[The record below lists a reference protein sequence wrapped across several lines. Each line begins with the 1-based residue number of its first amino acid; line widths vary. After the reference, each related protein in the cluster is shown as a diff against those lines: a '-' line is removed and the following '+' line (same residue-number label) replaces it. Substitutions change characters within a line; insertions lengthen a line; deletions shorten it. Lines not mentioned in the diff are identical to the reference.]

1 MILANNKKVKLRADL
16 SSVLSKEFEERGS
29 LAKILQVDAETLWL
43 IDQNQ
48 LVHYD
53 FKKEKI
59 LHTINLNSWR
69 PHQLILDG
77 RTIWLISKNDGQ
89 LYALDFEPDES
100 RAAEKKFK
108 NNN

>member
-1 MILANNKKVKLRADL
+1 MSEEEEEKLLAIMRSGSPYVANEHIDL
-16 SSVLSKEFEERGS
+16 GQIIKTDDKTVWFLHE
-29 LAKILQVDAETLWL
+29 
-43 IDQNQ
+43 NH

-53 FKKEKI
+53 FNKNK
-59 LHTINLNSWR
+59 LLRDLDLNHWQ
-69 PHQLILDG
+69 PHQLILDN

-100 RAAEKKFK
+100 RAAEKKIK